1 MGNLKYDKDDIVT
14 LEWMQQLRLR
24 PGMYIGEV
32 GNGSGYHNCIYI
44 LLKEVVDNA
53 VDEFLA
59 GAGRQIDITAD
70 YRTGEMSVRD
80 YGRGI
85 PIGTLADCVGT
96 MNTSGK
102 YRKGGAFQ
110 YSASS
115 SSEG

>member
-32 GNGSGYHNCIYI
+32 GNGSGYHDCIYI

-59 GAGRQIDITAD
+59 GARRRIA
-70 YRTGEMSVRD
+70 
-80 YGRGI
+80 
-85 PIGTLADCVGT
+85 IGSSRLI
-96 MNTSGK
+96 
-102 YRKGGAFQ
+102 Q
-110 YSASS
+110 AS
-115 SSEG
+115 